1 MRGEKVIKAW
11 GRFFAQLHKIS
22 RNFGKEHPDVVK
34 RIQKWDEIHCSI
46 LKGTKISP
54 EDEAVVKDPQHY
66 GVLHG
71 DLNTSNIHY
80 VDEKDIL
87 SVYDTDQVQV
97 GWYLFDVAQACFTI
111 VMLESGGMP
120 ISGTK
125 VEGANPKE
133 FIDTIIEGYESE
145 GEKIDRDRLLRMIEV
160 KKQLYLRFSKQALIE
175 GNVPKDM

>member
-1 MRGEKVIKAW
+1 MRDPKVIKAW
-11 GRFFAQLHKIS
+11 GRFFAQLHKLS
-22 RNFGKEHPDVVK
+22 RTFGKEHPDVVK

-54 EDEAVVKDPQHY
+54 EDQAVVEDPQHY

-133 FIDTIIEGYESE
+133 FIDTIIEGYES
-145 GEKIDRDRLLRMIEV
+145 
-160 KKQLYLRFSKQALIE
+160 
-175 GNVPKDM
+175 